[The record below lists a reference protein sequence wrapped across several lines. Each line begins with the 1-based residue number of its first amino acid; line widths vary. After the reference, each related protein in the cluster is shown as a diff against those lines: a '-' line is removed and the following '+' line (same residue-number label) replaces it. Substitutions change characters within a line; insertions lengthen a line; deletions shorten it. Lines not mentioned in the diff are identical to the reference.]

1 MVWKLATSS
10 KSVKEW
16 VVPSKKGLFIGGDRY
31 ASSVIAAKRRGTG
44 KYWEVYVIN
53 KKAESELLQE
63 KVSKSAALKFV
74 KSYMKK
80 FKEVV

>member
-1 MVWKLATSS
+1 MAWKLELSG
-10 KSVKEW
+10 KSNKEW
-16 VVPSKKGLFIGGDRY
+16 IVPAKRGLFIGGNKY

-44 KYWEVYVIN
+44 KYWEVYTIN

-63 KVSKSAALKFV
+63 KVSKSAAIKYA